1 MSTHFTSKHLS
12 AISIPY
18 LCCLL
23 ITETGSISHIWW
35 DNEHYLVLPLLDGQ
49 QNWTLSGIQ
58 GRRTSSIRWYTLILW
73 VEGSILIAPQ
83 SKRFLSPLLSERQFF
98 SLPSYPACFN
108 PVSIPRALLQYRRS
122 RLALVNGPFL
132 SALNPYFGNLVKCKT
147 FVIKM
152 SYQQKKHFH
161 IKGFALSVVSSRG
174 TGQYGNSLFNNKM
187 NRFSLRIVQEHA
199 WFATRKVVFIP
210 SLNS

>member
-23 ITETGSISHIWW
+23 ITETGSISQIWW

-73 VEGSILIAPQ
+73 VEGGILIAPQ
-83 SKRFLSPLLSERQFF
+83 SKRLLSPLLSERQFF

-108 PVSIPRALLQYRRS
+108 PVSTPRVLLQYGRS
-122 RLALVNGPFL
+122 RLALINGPFL
-132 SALNPYFGNLVKCKT
+132 SSLNRHFGNLVKCKT

-152 SYQQKKHFH
+152 SYQQKNIFISK
-161 IKGFALSVVSSRG
+161 ALLLASL
-174 TGQYGNSLFNNKM
+174 QAEALGNTEIAFWTTKWTDL
-187 NRFSLRIVQEHA
+187 V
-199 WFATRKVVFIP
+199 
-210 SLNS
+210 